1 MTKSGFRWAQLNS
14 LEHDKIVDAIKHAF
28 EGVGSDEKHRA
39 ARIKVKIRKYTR
51 NPSKTLLPSYSLGSR
66 NLSGRKVSN
75 LKQITPRL
83 EITKVFFFSKR
94 LQNKLFS
101 AVFKPSWMEIVSTC
115 LNPLHSSPPKRMYAL
130 YHTTYNGNST
140 LSRSLHHYN
149 RFFSFILL
157 IFRLKSYIVVVHGSL
172 LTLSGVTWRYHTIM

>member
-28 EGVGSDEKHRA
+28 EGVGSDEKRRA

-83 EITKVFFFSKR
+83 EITKVFFFQRGFKINSFLQFLNPAGWKLCQPVWIPFTAL
-94 LQNKLFS
+94 LQNGCMPYTTPPTMGTQHSPGVSITTTGFS
-101 AVFKPSWMEIVSTC
+101 HLSSSYLD
-115 LNPLHSSPPKRMYAL
+115 LN
-130 YHTTYNGNST
+130 
-140 LSRSLHHYN
+140 
-149 RFFSFILL
+149 L
-157 IFRLKSYIVVVHGSL
+157 I
-172 LTLSGVTWRYHTIM
+172 